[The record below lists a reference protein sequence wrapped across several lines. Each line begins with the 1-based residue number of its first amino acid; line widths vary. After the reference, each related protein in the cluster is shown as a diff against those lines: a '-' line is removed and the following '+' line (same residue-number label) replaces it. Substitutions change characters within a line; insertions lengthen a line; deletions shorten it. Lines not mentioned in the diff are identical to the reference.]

1 MTEFDI
7 EIKGI
12 DKIISGLKKLP
23 EEIKKNFTAAG
34 QEAATEIINTKGLAI
49 YPPETDANRPPTPYY
64 IRNRGMQYK
73 TRNNGKSERYGTQFY
88 TKSDGYGTIIGNRS
102 SYAKYLAGENE
113 QAKHMAVIGWKKLID
128 VAKDKIGIVTNI
140 FNKWA
145 DYTIKK
151 LGL

>member
-1 MTEFDI
+1 MTDFDI
-7 EIKGI
+7 EVKGI
-12 DKIISGLKKLP
+12 DKIISGLKRFP
-23 EEIKKNFTAAG
+23 EEIKKNFIQAG

-49 YPPETDANRPPTPYY
+49 YPPETDANRLPTPYY
-64 IRNRGMQYK
+64 IRGRGMQYK
-73 TRNNGKSERYGTQFY
+73 TRNNGKSERYDTQFY

-113 QAKHMAVIGWKKLID
+113 QARHMAVIGWKKLID